1 MVFADSLTKA
11 GRLMELQL
19 IFATRPYRAH
29 STRGAGAPRGR

>member
-29 STRGAGAPRGR
+29 STRELAVGG